1 MEYSFLLALGA
12 AAIVVTGALRWRER
26 RKFTLSMANRMPL
39 NETDFASLFPG
50 AEESAIAVRQAVAA
64 YVPGDGT
71 LMRPFDRIVKDLM
84 VGSNDGLDT
93 NEIVMA
99 LERRFT
105 ISIPDARASEVRTVQ
120 ELIELVQSLRDGNLT
135 DSSIGAPAAPAERQH

>member
-1 MEYSFLLALGA
+1 MVYALLIALGA
-12 AAIVVTGALRWRER
+12 AAIVVAGALRRSAQ
-26 RKFTLSMANRMPL
+26 RKFALSMANRTPL

-50 AEESAIAVRQAVAA
+50 AEESAIAVRQAIAA

-71 LMRPFDRIVKDLM
+71 LMRPCDRIVKDLM

-105 ISIPDARASEVRTVQ
+105 ICIPDARASEVRTVQ
-120 ELIELVQSLRDGNLT
+120 GLIELVQSLRYGNLT
-135 DSSIGAPAAPAERQH
+135 DCAIEAPAEHQH